1 MKNKISKPLSDD
13 EIEELD
19 DFLLSDMTPE
29 SCMDISILDG
39 FLTGVVLT
47 PIQIPPSEWLNWVW
61 DSEEGEE
68 SPNFNTST
76 ESSKAVDYIFR
87 HYNHVVTLL
96 KDGDFEPIFFGL
108 HDDFS
113 DASLWCEGFMLCVTK
128 FKDNWKEILKE
139 KPDLFEP
146 IVLLGTEAGQDILDE
161 SGNGDDIHYLKS
173 INDRIFDVVPE
184 LYKHIKNKGGKNV
197 YQMIH

>member
-1 MKNKISKPLSDD
+1 MKKKISRPLSDD

-29 SCMDISILDG
+29 SCMDITILDG

-87 HYNHVVTLL
+87 HYNHVVDSL
-96 KDGDFEPIFFGL
+96 KDGNFEPMF
-108 HDDFS
+108 DVVRDNYY

-128 FKDNWKEILKE
+128 FKENWKEILKE

-146 IVLLGTEAGQDILDE
+146 IVLLGTEAGQDILEE
-161 SGNGDDIHYLKS
+161 SGKGDDIDYIDE
-173 INDRIFDVVPE
+173 INDRVCEVVPE
-184 LYKHIKNKGGKNV
+184 LHKYTHKIG
-197 YQMIH
+197 M